1 MVMETTAKRLILYT
15 MISTLTLGIPASAN
29 DGDRIGRYT
38 LHPYSADIH
47 EEDLLS
53 TIIET
58 TFPTQVATVGS
69 AIDYVLLRS
78 GYRHVPT
85 QAVGNAL
92 LLPLPQVHRS
102 IGPMD
107 TRTAL
112 RTLIG
117 SSWNMIEDSKTRVIW
132 FQYAGS
138 SLDSDIA
145 NQEVSQESDPEKPIL
160 ELIPLQDTA
169 VAQDWRLDTSKSLR
183 QNLEQWVFDVNWTLE
198 WNSHH
203 DYEIRHSAV
212 YHGTLELAVEAVLEH
227 YRNAPFALTA
237 TFFRGNSVLL
247 IEPVSTNGR

>member
-1 MVMETTAKRLILYT
+1 MIMLTT
-15 MISTLTLGIPASAN
+15 GISAN
-29 DGDRIGRYT
+29 ENTSDRLSRYT
-38 LHPYSADIH
+38 LYPFAADVQ

-58 TFPTQVATVGS
+58 TFPTRVATVGS
-69 AIDYVLLRS
+69 AIDYVLMRS

-85 QAVGNAL
+85 EAVGHAL
-92 LLPLPQVHRS
+92 RLPLPNVHRS

-117 SSWNMIEDSKTRVIW
+117 SSWNMVEDRKTRVIW

-138 SLDSDIA
+138 SPDSGTPI
-145 NQEVSQESDPEKPIL
+145 EELSQESLPEKSNL
-160 ELIPLQDTA
+160 ELGTSQNSATIQNWT
-169 VAQDWRLDTSKSLR
+169 LDTSKSLR
-183 QNLEQWVFDVNWTLE
+183 QNLAQWLSDVNWTLE

-203 DYEIRHSAV
+203 DYEILHSAV
-212 YHGTLELAVEAVLEH
+212 YHGTLEIAVEAVLEH

-247 IEPVSTNGR
+247 IESTQTNRR